1 MSSETPKVD
10 AQVIFDEIG
19 VVLDRDQYRDALSV
33 LDVFHFYRRTH
44 QYHKFRPPES
54 EFQANP
60 ARARLKFALN
70 AISAEV
76 RDKNRRWTWDYLSE
90 RRDMRKQYVEA
101 YVKRLVLPE
110 SKTLPPEDAANLES
124 MEKKLAYEDIRFF
137 RSVARAK
144 ARQDEATRRKLEAE
158 KRKNEAPRQTWGEW
172 LWGAN
177 AKSDNGEMTE
187 AEKKELDDIIDYDAT
202 AAVSIGNT
210 PKDFIK
216 ARVSARL
223 NKGSLALRTDP
234 HGDNR
239 DVISLVFDTFTA
251 DATQFTDS
259 IAAKLA
265 LGGFSVYDGT
275 KPGSIY
281 PQIVR
286 VKDRDVE
293 RVNRTIK
300 GFSVRASDEA
310 EETTGDGEK
319 ADAEAEAQ
327 AEAEDPFFVLE
338 AEHNPLDGRADNAV
352 TVKMRHL
359 EIIYHKQY
367 VESVVQFF
375 KPPESQLE
383 SIGALLDAAGQT
395 LDGLRK
401 ETRAGLEYALDQHKV
416 SCSLRASNRF
426 RGSSSHGRLSIS
438 RLT

>member
-1 MSSETPKVD
+1 MQVIVNHTMSSETPKVD

-33 LDVFHFYRRTH
+33 LDIFHFYRRTH

-54 EFQANP
+54 EFQENP

-70 AISAEV
+70 AIQAEV
-76 RDKNRRWTWDYLSE
+76 RDRNKRWTWDYLSE
-90 RRDMRKQYVEA
+90 RRDMRKQYVDV
-101 YVKRLVLPE
+101 YVKRLALPE
-110 SKTLPPEDAANLES
+110 NKPLAPEDAGKLEE
-124 MEKKLAYEDIRFF
+124 METKLSYEDIRFF

-172 LWGAN
+172 LWGGN
-177 AKSDNGEMTE
+177 AKSESADQMTE
-187 AEKKELDDIIDYDAT
+187 EEKKELDEIIDYDAT
-202 AAVSIGNT
+202 AITIGNT

-223 NKGSLALRTDP
+223 NKGSLSLKSDP
-234 HGDNR
+234 NGVNQ

-251 DATQFTDS
+251 DATQFADS
-259 IAAKLA
+259 IAARLA

-275 KPGSIY
+275 KPGSLY
-281 PQIVR
+281 TQIVR
-286 VKDRDVE
+286 VKDRNIE
-293 RVNRTIK
+293 SVNKAVK
-300 GFSVRASDEA
+300 GFSVD
-310 EETTGDGEK
+310 
-319 ADAEAEAQ
+319 ADAVEQEQPEDASVAETQ
-327 AEAEDPFFVLE
+327 DPFFVLE

-352 TVKMRHL
+352 TIKMRHL
-359 EIIYHKQY
+359 EIIYHKGY

-401 ETRAGLEYALDQHKV
+401 ETRAGLEYALEQHKV
-416 SCSLRASNRF
+416 SFLAESF
-426 RGSSSHGRLSIS
+426 RSEQ
-438 RLT
+438 LTDGIDC